1 MTKKVPTSET
11 SQNHARRGR
20 TRAREVQVVSWVPR
34 IERRRA
40 SRWDP
45 ESARDTIYS
54 RKKHRVDDE
63 NRYREAWRW
72 PRARAST
79 HRCGRA
85 RNATRPPRLMAAEKG
100 PCCKGAQERWAK
112 ALYSTRSGAQGLSA
126 DAGGRE
132 RGDPDGGSGRSR
144 LPGSA
149 TAVAQRIRTRGSRN
163 DVVAQQLPHMEHRRR
178 EECRFLTRPV

>member
-1 MTKKVPTSET
+1 MRGGVELAPGKSRSFPGSRGSRGVALVGGT
-11 SQNHARRGR
+11 RRV
-20 TRAREVQVVSWVPR
+20 RAIPSILE
-34 IERRRA
+34 
-40 SRWDP
+40 
-45 ESARDTIYS
+45 
-54 RKKHRVDDE
+54 KKHRVDDE